1 MFMTS
6 QSLFQKIS
14 HKISRLLSRDKKAS
28 LADKIYRLFPYRF
41 QDPDLLNQAF
51 LHASAINPETQTRD
65 DSYERLEFL
74 GDAVLELVVSRF
86 LFYKFPDYSE
96 GKLTQMRSKL
106 VNRTTL
112 SKVSTKLGFGD
123 LMILGRG
130 GEKDNLRTLH
140 SVLSDLYESFT
151 GALYLDG
158 GFQVASDFIHQTLLI
173 NHHKYIPAQ
182 DTQNYKGRLYEYCQ
196 KNSLSE
202 PIFKVISENGPE
214 HGKEFEISVIIN
226 GEVYGTGTGKNKK
239 SAAQEAARFA
249 LGRIKNE
256 EKNQPSS

>member
-1 MFMTS
+1 MR
-6 QSLFQKIS
+6 I
-14 HKISRLLSRDKKAS
+14 LSRSKKTRLS
-28 LADKIYRLFPYRF
+28 DKIYTIFPYRF
-41 QDPDLLNQAF
+41 QDSNLLHQAF
-51 LHASAINPETQTRD
+51 LHASAIDPETQTRD

-86 LFYKFPDYSE
+86 LFHKFPDYSE

-112 SKVSTKLGFGD
+112 AKVSSQLGFGD

-130 GEKDNLRTLH
+130 GEKDNLRTLY
-140 SVLSDLYESFT
+140 SILSDLYESFT

-173 NHHKYIPAQ
+173 NHHKYIPAV

-196 KNSLSE
+196 KNNLKE
-202 PIFKVISENGPE
+202 PVFKVINENGPE
-214 HGKEFEISVIIN
+214 HGKDFEISVSIN
-226 GEVYGTGTGKNKK
+226 GEVYGTGIGKNKK
-239 SAAQEAARFA
+239 SAEQEAARFA
-249 LGRIKNE
+249 IGRIHE
-256 EKNQPSS
+256 ENKNQLSV

>member
-1 MFMTS
+1 MANGSF
-6 QSLFQKIS
+6 FHKIYEKIS
-14 HKISRLLSRDKKAS
+14 LIIHRDRKAC
-28 LADKIYRLFPYRF
+28 LNDKIFRLYPYRF

-74 GDAVLELVVSRF
+74 GDAVLQLVVSRF
-86 LFYKFPDYSE
+86 LFFKFPDYSE

-112 SKVSTKLGFGD
+112 AKVSTKLGFGD
-123 LMILGRG
+123 LLILGRG

-158 GFQVASDFIHQTLLI
+158 GFQLASDFINKTLLV

-196 KNSLSE
+196 KNGLEE
-202 PIFKVISENGPE
+202 PVFKVVNENGPE
-214 HGKEFEISVIIN
+214 HGKDFEISVIVN
-226 GEVYGTGTGKNKK
+226 GEVYGTGIGKNKK
-239 SAAQEAARFA
+239 TASQEAARFA
-249 LGRIKNE
+249 LGRIKE
-256 EKNQPSS
+256 EKNRPSV

>member
-1 MFMTS
+1 MTLI
-6 QSLFQKIS
+6 SLWKEKITG
-14 HKISRLLSRDKKAS
+14 RLSRFLKSGKQAHLS
-28 LADKIYRLFPYRF
+28 DKIYHIYPYRF

-86 LFYKFPDYSE
+86 LFYKFPEYSE

-112 SKVSTKLGFGD
+112 AKVSELINFGD
-123 LMILGRG
+123 FLILGRG

-158 GFQVASDFIHQTLLI
+158 GLPIASDFINKTLLI

-196 KNSLSE
+196 KNGLGE
-202 PIFKVISENGPE
+202 PLFKLMSENGPD
-214 HGKEFEISVIIN
+214 HGKDFVIN
-226 GEVYGTGTGKNKK
+226 VLVDGEVYGTGSGKNKK
-239 SAAQEAARFA
+239 NAGQEAARFA
-249 LGRIKNE
+249 LDRIRE
-256 EKNQPSS
+256 EEDKD